1 MESSKKLGY
10 IFLWIARISTI
21 IFFILLT
28 RAILYLTSSRIEVYL
43 TLSTLIIAILSWII
57 HYILKCI
64 YLDLDRLSREF
75 NHKIYMLRKE
85 FESK

>member
-1 MESSKKLGY
+1 MEISKKLGY